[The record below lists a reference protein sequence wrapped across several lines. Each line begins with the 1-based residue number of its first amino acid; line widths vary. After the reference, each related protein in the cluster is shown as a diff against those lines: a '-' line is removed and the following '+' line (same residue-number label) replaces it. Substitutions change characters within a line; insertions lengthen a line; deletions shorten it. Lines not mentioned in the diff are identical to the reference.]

1 MKSEKEIQGFKV
13 ISAKEMLKDDIKY
26 DDRSYRRGY
35 HHGYEQALDD
45 IRYGK
50 NTTQFTKY
58 DGELIR
64 WRYGKKDYDWNEMIT
79 PPSAN

>member
-58 DGELIR
+58 DLSLIH
-64 WRYGKKDYDWNEMIT
+64 I
-79 PPSAN
+79 